1 MPSQGYVVE
10 IAKLELLGTVTTA
23 VIGQMPSF
31 TDLTTEGSVGRVAD
45 AIKTL
50 WQTINDLE
58 V

>member
-1 MPSQGYVVE
+1 MASPGHVVE
-10 IAKLELLGTVTTA
+10 IAKLELLSTVTAA
-23 VIGQMPSF
+23 VIGQMSTF
-31 TDLTTEGSVGRVAD
+31 TDLTTENSVERVAD